1 MPPFVHCSAETVACC
16 NPAQRHARTTR
27 RPSARTAWRPHAI
40 RAAPEG
46 LQKVGTR
53 SGEAARDVWRA
64 AGADERWRAT
74 SARPAR
80 RAARP
85 APDASA
91 ASLSLPPLHPRSHRA
106 TSRTAEQGPRSCGFP
121 AHLAG
126 RCFPL
131 TATTAPRSHACQGGG
146 RWRWLNPRL
155 GMTKQQDCRH
165 ARRRRCPASVDG
177 ILPRRPQGVRADAQV
192 PPSLKKVMA
201 STQPAV
207 QWHHVASWVGV
218 AKAGHAVWARGGPKG
233 SARDWLQSQ
242 TAGRQE
248 RTGAEGSLPCWRGR
262 CSFYS
267 MRLVTLRK
275 CQRFFIPRPVAAGE
289 KLGRTSSWL
298 ASARRPRGES
308 ADATKSNGVAAQ
320 LIKEFATWRWSR
332 TRTRFEG
339 SREEESNSKGSRGTT
354 CFYKKSTESVEDRPT
369 TKTAR
374 AISIHLRLP
383 GNASHHRSSKPA
395 ATALAIGTFV
405 AVVETGHHLRPPQ
418 CLRPSAALARAPRI
432 GTSLVTTAK

>member
-262 CSFYS
+262 CSF
-267 MRLVTLRK
+267 
-275 CQRFFIPRPVAAGE
+275 
-289 KLGRTSSWL
+289 L
-298 ASARRPRGES
+298 ASTACDWSPCASASGFSSHGPWRQVRSSAVRARGSPAHGGHGVSQRMPQNLTASPRNLSKSSPRGGG
-308 ADATKSNGVAAQ
+308 AGPG
-320 LIKEFATWRWSR
+320 R
-332 TRTRFEG
+332 G
-339 SREEESNSKGSRGTT
+339 SRARMVWGTASQGGGKQFKGQQR
-354 CFYKKSTESVEDRPT
+354 
-369 TKTAR
+369 
-374 AISIHLRLP
+374 
-383 GNASHHRSSKPA
+383 
-395 ATALAIGTFV
+395 
-405 AVVETGHHLRPPQ
+405 HHLLLQ
-418 CLRPSAALARAPRI
+418 KI
-432 GTSLVTTAK
+432 H